1 MPGMKTGYARVSTDE
16 QDLDLQLDAPQAVG
30 SEHVI
35 SDEGVSG
42 ASNPQDRP
50 CFAEAMAAIN
60 AGDSF
65 TVWKLDRLGRSLRDL
80 NALRGEF
87 EAHGVECYS
96 PSNGID
102 TNTAGSKLVFH
113 IRGALAEYELSL
125 IAERTKEVMKAAKRR
140 GKRVGRPQ
148 ALTEKQV
155 ERARSALAN
164 NGEAFAGMAS
174 VLAIHRHTLKRAL
187 QSGTEV

>member
-16 QDLDLQLDAPQAVG
+16 QDLDLQLDAPTAAGCEQVF
-30 SEHVI
+30 

-42 ASNPQDRP
+42 AGNPRKRP

-60 AGDSF
+60 AGDCL

-80 NALRGEF
+80 NAPMGEF
-87 EAHGVECYS
+87 EAHGVEFHS

-102 TNTAGSKLVFH
+102 TNTAGGKLVFH
-113 IRGALAEYELSL
+113 IMGALAEFERSL
-125 IAERTKEVMKAAKRR
+125 IAERTKEGMKAAKRR

-148 ALTEKQV
+148 ALTEEQV

-164 NGEAFAGMAS
+164 SGEALAGMAS
-174 VLAIHRHTLKRAL
+174 VLGVHRHTLKRAL
-187 QSGTEV
+187 QSGAEV